1 MRHTCNAFRLI
12 EWLDRKHFTQE
23 SLLAFKYL
31 KWKSFFPHD
40 VRRRFYLIDRCVT
53 FTRSFNAIWMNC
65 NVYFLHAS
73 SVCLHLNLTID
84 FLQRNEHYLN
94 QDQLSHFCTCNY
106 LTVSAAYISNI
117 DPLKIVAII
126 VLLTLLLLPIIEY

>member
-1 MRHTCNAFRLI
+1 MH
-12 EWLDRKHFTQE
+12 LDLLSDWTANISHKNLYWPLNIWNE
-23 SLLAFKYL
+23 SH
-31 KWKSFFPHD
+31 FFPHD